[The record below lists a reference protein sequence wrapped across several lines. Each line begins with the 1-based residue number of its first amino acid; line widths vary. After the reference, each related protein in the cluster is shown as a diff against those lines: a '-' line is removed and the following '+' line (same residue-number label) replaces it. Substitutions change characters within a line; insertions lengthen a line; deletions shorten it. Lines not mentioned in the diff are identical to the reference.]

1 METLRDECVFRPLN
15 EDFVFVMMG
24 GRLKGLSG
32 PNTFTCRNLH
42 CQCVCVCVC
51 VCEGVYNLT
60 LFLDNVMAV
69 MGDLCCGLKRRKK
82 GNIFRSNPITRDYLR
97 SRAELRTSLWTSPVA
112 RPRPRGVP
120 MQRGL

>member
-51 VCEGVYNLT
+51 VCVHACVWPCAYVRYREKVDCVHLFMPFLSAILT
-60 LFLDNVMAV
+60 L
-69 MGDLCCGLKRRKK
+69 
-82 GNIFRSNPITRDYLR
+82 
-97 SRAELRTSLWTSPVA
+97 
-112 RPRPRGVP
+112 
-120 MQRGL
+120 